1 MFDDLSLFVRIVESG
16 SLRAAAKQT
25 GMPAATLTRRLQ
37 KLEEQL
43 GCRLLH
49 RSARN
54 MQPTGEGWQYYERC
68 RPLLQSLQQATEAL
82 DASNHKIAGSIRLL
96 APITL
101 ASGAL
106 RAAWS
111 NFMSLHADICLELK
125 LSNQTED
132 LIGSG
137 ADIAIRVGQQPDS
150 LLNQRLLG
158 NIPIVTVASP
168 SYLAATPP
176 INHPAELE
184 QHAIVLAEPIALRF
198 RHNKTGEQF
207 RLPTPANPR
216 FRVNEIQLAVDMAIA
231 GLGILHCPLTQAHAP
246 IAAGNL
252 HRILPEW
259 AGEFRPIYAVWPQ
272 QRHLPARVRALLDYL
287 IVFCAESPLMNGSE
301 S

>member
-1 MFDDLSLFVRIVESG
+1 MFDDLLLFVRIVESG
-16 SLRAAAKQT
+16 SLRAAAKQA

-49 RSARN
+49 RSARK
-54 MQPTGEGWQYYERC
+54 MQATGEGWQYYERC
-68 RPLLQSLQQATEAL
+68 RPLLQSLKQAAEAL
-82 DASNHKIAGSIRLL
+82 DASNHKIAGGIRVL

-101 ASGAL
+101 ASGVL
-106 RAAWS
+106 RTAWS
-111 NFMSLHADICLELK
+111 NFMSRHPKVCLELK
-125 LSNQTED
+125 LSNQRED

-158 NIPIVTVASP
+158 NVPIVTVASP
-168 SYLAATPP
+168 LYLAAIPP
-176 INHPAELE
+176 IHHPAELE
-184 QHAIVLAEPIALRF
+184 QCAIVLAEPIALRF
-198 RHNKTGEQF
+198 RHNKTAEQF
-207 RLPTPANPR
+207 QLPTPANPR
-216 FRVNEIQLAVDMAIA
+216 FRANEIQLAVDMAIA

-246 IAAGNL
+246 IAEGKL
-252 HRILPEW
+252 QRVLPEW
-259 AGEFRPIYAVWPQ
+259 SGETRPIYAVWPQ

-287 IVFCAESPLMNGSE
+287 IAFCAENPLMNGSE